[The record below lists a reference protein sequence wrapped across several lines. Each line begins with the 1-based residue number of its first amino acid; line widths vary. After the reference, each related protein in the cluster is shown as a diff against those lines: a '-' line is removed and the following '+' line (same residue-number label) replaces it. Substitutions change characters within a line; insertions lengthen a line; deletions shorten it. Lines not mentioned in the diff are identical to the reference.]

1 MGRPQLAK
9 SSAELP
15 PVSAK
20 PQNRRGEWRGLDYPN
35 RIIKWFQ
42 WDRRESILALS
53 TLGVAL
59 FAILLGLSLYG
70 FSHGS
75 RIYEGVQVAG
85 VDVGGMTKA
94 EARSAL
100 QAPLAKSNS
109 TPLTLQSSS
118 DTYTIIP
125 ADSGLRF
132 DLDATV
138 NRAYSVGR
146 SESMAQRVF
155 VWSNALLHGRV
166 VAPVYTVDD
175 AALNSALS
183 SIADKVIVAPQDA
196 YVAMNAEGGPS
207 IVQEQ
212 NGRAFD
218 LSSTRSALVDQF
230 ANLTRDPVAM
240 VLPVLSPAI
249 SSAQLEMGA
258 ESARSA
264 VAGAFTIDGPESQT
278 WSIDPADLQGVLS
291 VSQQTGRLEVDQAA
305 IQRLVDGLASSIERD
320 AQDANIYVDDND
332 QIVVQQGVYSID
344 VDRDGSTKA
353 IAEAML
359 NGGTTVDL
367 VSSSKPP
374 AIEDDDASAAAAE
387 AEGLVANGLPLTWA
401 GGSGELTRRELLA
414 ALTITVDPTADV
426 PFTFGFDQSVLSA
439 VLQPL
444 FDEIAVDA
452 KNPTM
457 RFVDGKITVEAKAE
471 NGTAVDAERTI
482 EMVGDAAINKKGT
495 AEVFT
500 EVATPDYADAKA
512 SDIKLPDT
520 LASSSTYY
528 GESSDARRKN
538 VEQAA
543 NLENGWLVAPGDT
556 FSFVEHVGG
565 VSEKEGFVVGF
576 GIVDNGEGGVTT
588 APVIGGG
595 VCQMSTT
602 IFQAAFWSGLPIV
615 ERYTHPYW
623 INTYGQ
629 PPTGFLGLDA
639 MINVEKDYSLD
650 FKFTNSTGNWIAV
663 VTEADGENLTAKI
676 LGTNPGWTID
686 VSDPVISDI
695 QSPSEEMNYED
706 SPELPAGQELLVE
719 HAAQGFT
726 ATFQRTV
733 KDGETMI
740 SDDTFTGT
748 YAPSNNTT
756 LRGTGS

>member
-1 MGRPQLAK
+1 VGRRQLAK

-20 PQNRRGEWRGLDYPN
+20 PQSRRREWRGPEYFN
-35 RIIKWFQ
+35 RIIKWLQ
-42 WDRRESILALS
+42 WDRRESILAFS

-59 FAILLGLSLYG
+59 FAILVGLSLYG
-70 FSHGS
+70 FSHGA

-85 VDVGGMTKA
+85 IDIGGMTKA

-100 QAPLAKSNS
+100 QAPLADSNS
-109 TPLTLQSSS
+109 TPLTLQSGS
-118 DTYTIIP
+118 DTYTIVP

-138 NRAYSVGR
+138 DRAYDVGR
-146 SESMAQRVF
+146 TESVARRVF
-155 VWSNALLHGRV
+155 VWSNALLHGRD
-166 VAPVYTVDD
+166 VAPVYTIDD
-175 AALNSALS
+175 ATLNAALAN
-183 SIADKVIVAPQDA
+183 IAGKVIVAPQDA
-196 YVAMNAEGGPS
+196 YVSMNAEGGPT

-212 NGRAFD
+212 NGQAFD
-218 LSSTRSALVDQF
+218 LSSTRAALVDQF
-230 ANLTRDPVAM
+230 AQLTREPVTM
-240 VLPVLSPAI
+240 VLPVLSPTV

-264 VAGAFTIDGPESQT
+264 VAGTFTIDGPENQT
-278 WSIDPADLQGVLS
+278 WSLNPSDLQGVLS
-291 VSQQTGRLEVDQAA
+291 VSQQTGKLDVDQAA
-305 IQRLVDGLASSIERD
+305 IQRLVEGLASSIERD

-332 QIVVQQGVYSID
+332 QIVVQAGVSSIG
-344 VDRDGSTKA
+344 VDRDGSAQA
-353 IAEAML
+353 IADAML
-359 NGGTTVDL
+359 NGGSKVDL
-367 VSSSKPP
+367 VTTSKPP
-374 AIEDDDASAAAAE
+374 VIQDDQASAAAAE
-387 AEGLVANGLPLTWA
+387 AEALVANGLPLTWT
-401 GGSGELTRRELLA
+401 GGDGELTRQELLA
-414 ALTITVDPTADV
+414 ALTINVDPNADV
-426 PFTFGFDQSVLSA
+426 PFAFGFDQSVLGA
-439 VLQPL
+439 VMQPL

-452 KNPTM
+452 KNPQM
-457 RFVDGKITVEAKAE
+457 RLVDGKITVESKAVD
-471 NGTAVDAERTI
+471 GVAVDAERTV
-482 EMVGDAAINKKGT
+482 EAVANAAINKSGST
-495 AEVFT
+495 EVFT
-500 EVATPDYADAKA
+500 EVAKPQYGSVKT
-512 SDIKLPDT
+512 SDIELPDT

-543 NLENGWLVAPGDT
+543 KLENGWLVAPGDT

-650 FKFTNSTGNWIAV
+650 FKFTNSTDNWIAV

-695 QSPSEEMNYED
+695 QTPSDEMIYED
-706 SPELPAGQELLVE
+706 SPELPAGQELQVE

-726 ATFQRTV
+726 STFQRTV
-733 KDGETMI
+733 KDGDTVVSE
-740 SDDTFTGT
+740 DTFTGT

>member
-1 MGRPQLAK
+1 M
-9 SSAELP
+9 
-15 PVSAK
+15 
-20 PQNRRGEWRGLDYPN
+20 
-35 RIIKWFQ
+35 
-42 WDRRESILALS
+42 LALS

-75 RIYEGVQVAG
+75 RIYEGVRVAG

-100 QAPLAKSNS
+100 QAPLSESNS
-109 TPLTLQSSS
+109 MPLTLQSGSE
-118 DTYTIIP
+118 TYTIVP
-125 ADSGLRF
+125 SDSGLRF

-138 NRAYSVGR
+138 DRAYDVGR
-146 SESMAQRVF
+146 SESAARKVF
-155 VWSNALLHGRV
+155 VWSNALLHGRDI
-166 VAPVYTVDD
+166 APVYTVDD
-175 AALNSALS
+175 AALNSALAN
-183 SIADKVIVAPQDA
+183 IANKVIVAPQDA
-196 YVAMNAEGGPS
+196 YVSMNAEGGPS

-218 LSSTRSALVDQF
+218 LTSTRSALVNQF
-230 ANLTRDPVAM
+230 ANLTREPIAM
-240 VLPVLSPAI
+240 VLPVLTPAV

-278 WSIDPADLQGVLS
+278 WSLDPADLQGVLS
-291 VSQQTGRLEVDQAA
+291 VSQQTGKLEVDQSA

-320 AQDANIYVDDND
+320 AQNANIYVDDND
-332 QIVVQQGVYSID
+332 QIVVQPGVASIE
-344 VDRDGSTKA
+344 VDRDNSTKA
-353 IAEAML
+353 IADAML
-359 NGGTTVDL
+359 NGSTAVNL
-367 VSSSKPP
+367 VSNSTPP
-374 AIEDDDASAAAAE
+374 PIQDDKASAAAADAE
-387 AEGLVANGLPLTWA
+387 ALVANGLPLTWTD
-401 GGSGELTRRELLA
+401 GSGELTRRELLA
-414 ALTITVDPTADV
+414 ALTISVDPTADT
-426 PFTFGFDQSVLSA
+426 PFVFGFDQSVLGA

-444 FDEIAVDA
+444 FDGIAVDA
-452 KNPTM
+452 KNPQM
-457 RFVDGKITVEAKAE
+457 RLVDGKITVESKAE
-471 NGTAVDAERTI
+471 DGIAVDADRSI
-482 EMVGDAAINKKGT
+482 ASVADAAINKKGT

-500 EVATPDYADAKA
+500 QVAKPDYGDVKA

-543 NLENGWLVAPGDT
+543 KLENGWLVAPGDT

-663 VTEADGENLTAKI
+663 VTEADGENLSAKI

-695 QSPSEEMNYED
+695 QTPSEEMNYED
-706 SPELPAGQELLVE
+706 SPELPAGQEMQVE

-733 KDGETMI
+733 KDGDTVV